1 MKKWIAFSMAS
12 AMLLTMSTAA
22 FADIATGVVSEEKPG
37 WPNEFGFGGQIK
49 VMREEE
55 VLSYDLEENNKIDL
69 QPGDD
74 LYIPLY
80 YTTAEG
86 ESVTIGASKEEMT
99 GHVPYTG
106 SIDKNW
112 KINFIDKSKT
122 IIESADFYR
131 AESKDSGLVKGAL
144 YIKAQTAD
152 SYNSLTDLEFN
163 FGVYV
168 SERYSQNKT
177 EQIQIEG
184 VFANPKADN
193 LVDFDW
199 ENNVYEKAVWEV
211 AEDQDGTATFNFNDD
226 AYFTVRM
233 FGGDK
238 VMLDFDRTYD
248 KVIADRYIEDLYF
261 YNFRG
266 ELDEFSA
273 TGTLTIPV
281 GQEMFMYQIVNGAL
295 KATDAVYSEEN
306 EAMELKTRTLGN
318 YVLTPT
324 KLDISAEV
332 ETETPSTDVDNN
344 GGSTSQPAPGYG
356 ENSET
361 NDYLSGGS
369 DKVNPETGADDLV
382 GLMASLAVLSL
393 VGGVALSRKRK

>member
-122 IIESADFYR
+122 IIGSTDFYR

-248 KVIADRYIEDLYF
+248 KAIADRYIEDLYF

-281 GQEMFMYQIVNGAL
+281 EQEMFMYQIVNGAL

>member
-122 IIESADFYR
+122 IIGSTDFYR

-248 KVIADRYIEDLYF
+248 KAIADRYIEDLYF

-281 GQEMFMYQIVNGAL
+281 EQEMFMYQIVNGAL

-393 VGGVALSRKRK
+393 VGGVALTRKRK

>member
-1 MKKWIAFSMAS
+1 M
-12 AMLLTMSTAA
+12 
-22 FADIATGVVSEEKPG
+22 
-37 WPNEFGFGGQIK
+37 
-49 VMREEE
+49 
-55 VLSYDLEENNKIDL
+55 
-69 QPGDD
+69 
-74 LYIPLY
+74 
-80 YTTAEG
+80 
-86 ESVTIGASKEEMT
+86 
-99 GHVPYTG
+99 
-106 SIDKNW
+106 
-112 KINFIDKSKT
+112 
-122 IIESADFYR
+122 
-131 AESKDSGLVKGAL
+131 KGAL

-281 GQEMFMYQIVNGAL
+281 EQEMFMYQIVNGAL

-332 ETETPSTDVDNN
+332 ETETPSTDASNN
-344 GGSTSQPAPGYG
+344 GGSTSPA
-356 ENSET
+356 
-361 NDYLSGGS
+361 GS
-369 DKVNPETGADDLV
+369 RLRREQRDQ
-382 GLMASLAVLSL
+382 
-393 VGGVALSRKRK
+393 

>member
-122 IIESADFYR
+122 IIESTDFYR

-281 GQEMFMYQIVNGAL
+281 EQEMFMYQIVNGAL